1 MCLLR
6 KILMRLRGMNFCTSS
21 AHFALSFVRQLKG
34 PECIQIEQ
42 HTQNTSLGPNRVN
55 RVRSLQKISTRLHGT
70 NFCTTS
76 AGFARSF
83 VRQPNS
89 PKCTQIVWNKTHQNL
104 SLHPNGVN
112 PVCLLQKIKTRLRGT
127 NFCTCSAHFA
137 LSFVRQPN
145 GPECI
150 QIVQNAP
157 ERLFRVQ

>member
-6 KILMRLRGMNFCTSS
+6 KILKRLRGINFCTSS

-89 PKCTQIVWNKTHQNL
+89 PKCTQIVQNTPKYEFRIQWGGSSAFIAKNCDATSWHELLHQFGLFCTECCNATKL
-104 SLHPNGVN
+104 SQIHPNSM
-112 PVCLLQKIKTRLRGT
+112 KRTKT
-127 NFCTCSAHFA
+127 S
-137 LSFVRQPN
+137 V
-145 GPECI
+145 
-150 QIVQNAP
+150 
-157 ERLFRVQ
+157 